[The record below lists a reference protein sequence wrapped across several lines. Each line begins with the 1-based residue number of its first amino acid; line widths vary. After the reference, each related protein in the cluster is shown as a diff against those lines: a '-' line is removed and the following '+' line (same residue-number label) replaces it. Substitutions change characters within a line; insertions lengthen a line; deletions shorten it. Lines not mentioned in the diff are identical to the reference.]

1 MAPFRVQSGP
11 MMIEPISASQCD
23 IVLTTTSACVKRAGT
38 LLQRDFPEIDVRFD
52 LTGRAAG
59 MYRVQRGQRVIRY
72 NPYIFAKYFTD
83 GLNQTVPHEVA
94 HYVTDMLFGLRT
106 IRPHGREWQAVMR
119 TLGAEPR
126 ARGCYDLTGVP
137 MRRQRRFSYR
147 CACVGDHQL
156 STRRHNAIR
165 RGEVRYLCKRC
176 GTALVNSEEEWKGT
190 EERG

>member
-1 MAPFRVQSGP
+1 
-11 MMIEPISASQCD
+11 MMIQPIDDSQRD
-23 IVLTTTSACVKRAGT
+23 IVLTATAVCVKRAAT
-38 LLQRDFPEIDVRFD
+38 LLQQDFPEIDVRFD

-72 NPYIFAKYFTD
+72 NPYIFAKYFAD

-126 ARGCYDLTGVP
+126 ASGRYDLTGIP
-137 MRRQRRFSYR
+137 LRRQQRFSYR
-147 CACVGDHQL
+147 CACAGGHQL
-156 STRRHNAIR
+156 SSRRHNAVR
-165 RGEVRYLCKRC
+165 RGEVRYLCRRC
-176 GTALVNSEEEWKGT
+176 GTALFKCDD
-190 EERG
+190 ERQGAGERA